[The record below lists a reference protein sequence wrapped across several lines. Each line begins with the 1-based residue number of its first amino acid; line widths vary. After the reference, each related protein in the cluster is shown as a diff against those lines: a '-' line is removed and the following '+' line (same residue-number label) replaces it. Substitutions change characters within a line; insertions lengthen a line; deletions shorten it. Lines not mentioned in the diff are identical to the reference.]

1 MKEGEE
7 GALPSRL
14 DFALE
19 KDSKEGEGRCIG
31 WEQAGR
37 GCLCCMCCPSGYW
50 LPGRAVAD
58 RRLTTGQQGS
68 AWHPRRA
75 FRRRLRPPPPVPSP
89 KRDTQETAR
98 FTWPTQFPGYWDL
111 GPGVVPGKYWRLS
124 CVVHCIQMVLT
135 WVVGLPSAGR
145 TRGLVLAVDAAAGL
159 SHIQRF
165 HSLSLLA
172 VGYAGV
178 LDPGCSRLAAA
189 AVALLLPSST
199 KRHTTDPVILELD
212 VEHAELA
219 QSHAFRA

>member
-1 MKEGEE
+1 
-7 GALPSRL
+7 
-14 DFALE
+14 
-19 KDSKEGEGRCIG
+19 
-31 WEQAGR
+31 
-37 GCLCCMCCPSGYW
+37 
-50 LPGRAVAD
+50 
-58 RRLTTGQQGS
+58 
-68 AWHPRRA
+68 
-75 FRRRLRPPPPVPSP
+75 
-89 KRDTQETAR
+89 
-98 FTWPTQFPGYWDL
+98 
-111 GPGVVPGKYWRLS
+111 
-124 CVVHCIQMVLT
+124 MVLT

-219 QSHAFRA
+219 QSHAFRIGVSWGGRAEPFPLLTRSRTRSSRIKGWRW